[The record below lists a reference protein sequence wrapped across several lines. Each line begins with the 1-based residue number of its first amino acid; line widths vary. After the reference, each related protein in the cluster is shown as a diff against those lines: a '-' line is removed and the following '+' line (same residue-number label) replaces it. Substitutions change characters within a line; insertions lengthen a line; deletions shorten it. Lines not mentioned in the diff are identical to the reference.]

1 MRNFIEDHKAQM
13 TIVAILMVFIAL
25 LVYVNIV
32 PVMNNII
39 VNATEGPN
47 ATMTEGPNA
56 TITDESVILLLRLT
70 PLLIMLAIIA
80 SIFVYTQPTYGGG

>member
-1 MRNFIEDHKAQM
+1 M

-39 VNATEGPN
+39 VNA
-47 ATMTEGPNA
+47 TEGPNA

>member
-13 TIVAILMVFIAL
+13 TIITILMVVIAL
-25 LVYVNIV
+25 LVYMSIV
-32 PVMNNII
+32 PVLNDFI
-39 VNATEGPN
+39 VNA
-47 ATMTEGPNA
+47 TEGPNA

-80 SIFVYTQPTYGGG
+80 SIFVYTQPAYGGG